1 MKIKNWYSGGKPW
14 VIAGPCS
21 AETEEQ
27 LLETVEQLVKNGFTT
42 IRAGV
47 WKPRTRPNSFEGV
60 GKVAFPWIKK
70 AKSLHPHIQF
80 AIEVASAEHVELA
93 LKNDIDI
100 LWVGART
107 TVNPFNVQEI
117 AEAVRGVK
125 NKPIL
130 VKNPINPDLA
140 LWMGALERFDA
151 VGIEKLGAIHRG
163 FSTYQES
170 IYRNIPLWQ
179 IPIEL
184 KSRYPELLLINDPS
198 HIAGKRDLLF
208 EIAQKA
214 MDLQYDGLIIESH
227 RSPDEAWS
235 DAAQQLTPDALGEM
249 LSHIKIRE
257 KSFPNKDFKNELEG
271 IRDQIDETDK
281 ELLEVLSRRLELVK
295 KVGQYKKDKNVAIF
309 QLERWNKI
317 IENRPLWGKKL
328 NLDAEFVKS
337 IYQDI
342 HDESIRIQT
351 DIYNNEE

>member
-1 MKIKNWYSGGKPW
+1 MEIKNWYSESNPW
-14 VIAGPCS
+14 IIAGPCS
-21 AETEEQ
+21 AETEDQ
-27 LLETVEQLVKNGFTT
+27 LLETVDGLVKNGITT

-60 GKVAFPWIKK
+60 GKIAFPWIKK
-70 AKSLHPHIQF
+70 AKALHPNIQF

-93 LKNDIDI
+93 LENDIDI

-107 TVNPFNVQEI
+107 TVNPFIVQEI
-117 AEAVRGVK
+117 AEAVRGIK
-125 NKPIL
+125 DKPIL
-130 VKNPINPDLA
+130 IKNPINPDLA
-140 LWMGALERFDA
+140 LWIGALERFAA

-214 MDLQYDGLIIESH
+214 MDLQYDGLMIESH

-235 DAAQQLTPDALGEM
+235 DSAQQLTPDALKIM
-249 LSHIKIRE
+249 LDKIKIRE
-257 KSFPNKDFKNELEG
+257 KNFPNKDFKNELEG

-295 KVGQYKKDKNVAIF
+295 KVGQYKRDKNVAIF

-337 IYQDI
+337 IYQEI

-351 DIYNNEE
+351 DIYNEK

>member
-14 VIAGPCS
+14 VITGPCS

-60 GKVAFPWIKK
+60 GKIAFPWIKK
-70 AKSLHPHIQF
+70 AKSLHPQIQF

-125 NKPIL
+125 DKPIL

-140 LWMGALERFDA
+140 LWMGALERFHA

-170 IYRNIPLWQ
+170 IYRNI
-179 IPIEL
+179 
-184 KSRYPELLLINDPS
+184 SS
-198 HIAGKRDLLF
+198 G
-208 EIAQKA
+208 
-214 MDLQYDGLIIESH
+214 
-227 RSPDEAWS
+227 
-235 DAAQQLTPDALGEM
+235 
-249 LSHIKIRE
+249 
-257 KSFPNKDFKNELEG
+257 
-271 IRDQIDETDK
+271 
-281 ELLEVLSRRLELVK
+281 
-295 KVGQYKKDKNVAIF
+295 
-309 QLERWNKI
+309 
-317 IENRPLWGKKL
+317 
-328 NLDAEFVKS
+328 
-337 IYQDI
+337 
-342 HDESIRIQT
+342 
-351 DIYNNEE
+351 

>member
-1 MKIKNWYSGGKPW
+1 MKIKNWYSDKKPW
-14 VIAGPCS
+14 IITGPCS
-21 AETEEQ
+21 AETEDQ
-27 LLETVEQLVKNGFTT
+27 LLDTVTQLVDNGFDT

-60 GKVAFPWIKK
+60 GKIAFPWIKK
-70 AKSLHPHIQF
+70 AKEKFPHIQF

-117 AEAVRGVK
+117 ADAVRGVED
-125 NKPIL
+125 KPIL
-130 VKNPINPDLA
+130 IKNPINPDLA

-151 VGIEKLGAIHRG
+151 VGIKKLGAIHRG

-184 KSRYPELLLINDPS
+184 KSNFPDLLLINDPS
-198 HIAGKRDLLF
+198 HIAGKRELLF

-227 RSPDEAWS
+227 RSPNEAWS
-235 DAAQQLTPDALGEM
+235 DAAQQLTPKALKEM
-249 LSHIKIRE
+249 LDSIKIRE

-295 KVGQYKKDKNVAIF
+295 KIGQYKKEKNVAIF
-309 QLERWNKI
+309 QLDRWNKI
-317 IENRPLWGKKL
+317 IENRPVWAKKL
-328 NLDAEFVKS
+328 HLDADFIKS

-351 DIYNNEE
+351 EIYNEE

>member
-1 MKIKNWYSGGKPW
+1 MKIKNWYSTGKPW

-27 LLETVEQLVKNGFTT
+27 LIQTVDGLVESGITT

-60 GKVAFPWIKK
+60 GEMAFPWIKK
-70 AKSLHPHIQF
+70 AKELYPHLQF
-80 AIEVASAEHVELA
+80 AIEVASAEHVDLA

-107 TVNPFNVQEI
+107 TVNPFNIQEI
-117 AEAVRGVK
+117 AEAVRGVDDI
-125 NKPIL
+125 PVL

-140 LWMGALERFDA
+140 LWVGALERFDA
-151 VGIEKLGAIHRG
+151 VGIQKLGAIHRG

-184 KSRYPELLLINDPS
+184 KSRYPEILLINDPS

-227 RSPDEAWS
+227 RNPDEAWS
-235 DAAQQLTPDALGEM
+235 DAAQQLTPLALKEM
-249 LSHIKIRE
+249 LNQLKIRE
-257 KSFPNKDFKNELEG
+257 KSFPNKDFRNELEG

-295 KVGQYKKDKNVAIF
+295 KVGQYKKEKNVAIF

-317 IENRPLWGKKL
+317 LENRPLWGEKL
-328 NLDAEFVKS
+328 FLDAQFVKS
-337 IYQDI
+337 VYQSI

-351 DIYNNEE
+351 EIYNEE

>member
-1 MKIKNWYSGGKPW
+1 MNIKNWHSADKPW
-14 VIAGPCS
+14 IIAGPCS
-21 AETEEQ
+21 IETEGQ
-27 LLETVEQLVKNGFTT
+27 LLETVEQLVKNGVSA
-42 IRAGV
+42 IRGGV

-60 GKVAFPWIKK
+60 GKAAFPWIRK
-70 AKSLHPHIQF
+70 AKSIHPHIQF

-93 LKNDIDI
+93 LKNDVDI
-100 LWVGART
+100 LWIGART
-107 TVNPFNVQEI
+107 AVNPFNVQEI
-117 AEAVRGVK
+117 AEALRGVR
-125 NKPIL
+125 NKAVL

-140 LWMGALERFDA
+140 LWIGALERFDA

-184 KSRYPELLLINDPS
+184 KTRYPELLLINDPS

-214 MDLQYDGLIIESH
+214 LDLQYDGLIIESH

-235 DAAQQLTPDALGEM
+235 DAAQQLTPDALKEM
-249 LSHIKIRE
+249 LKQLKIRE

-281 ELLEVLSRRLELVK
+281 ELLEVISRRLELVR

-317 IENRPLWGKKL
+317 VENRPLWGKKL
-328 NLDAEFVKS
+328 NLDADFVKS
-337 IYQDI
+337 IYQNI

-351 DIYNNEE
+351 DIYNEK